1 MVAGFRWIWGYGWL
15 HMTEKIISTPSHSF
29 WTRVQLVKPLILDVL
44 TDDYL
49 CTVQELAN
57 DSESDR
63 ETVQAALRELQQ
75 EGKVLA
81 MRHRW
86 ARS

>member
-1 MVAGFRWIWGYGWL
+1 MP
-15 HMTEKIISTPSHSF
+15 EKIISMPSSF
-29 WTRVQLVKPLILDVL
+29 WTLVQSVKPLVLEIL

-49 CTVQELAN
+49 YSVQELAK
-57 DSESDR
+57 DIESDR

-75 EGKVLA
+75 DGKVLT

>member
-1 MVAGFRWIWGYGWL
+1 V
-15 HMTEKIISTPSHSF
+15 
-29 WTRVQLVKPLILDVL
+29 VQLVKPLILNVL

-75 EGKVLA
+75 EGKVLT
-81 MRHRW
+81 MRHRR